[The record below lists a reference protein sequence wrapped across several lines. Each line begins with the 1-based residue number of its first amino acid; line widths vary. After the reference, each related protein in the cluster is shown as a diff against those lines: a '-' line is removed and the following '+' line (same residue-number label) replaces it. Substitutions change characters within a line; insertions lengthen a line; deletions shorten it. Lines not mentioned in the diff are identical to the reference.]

1 MSISNGDN
9 VFIMMQYLLLSLF
22 INVCALAFTC
32 IVFTVIHTNVWM
44 VVFCTAATAIF
55 FILHTLELEKLL
67 KVKDAEIQALNDT
80 TQVKILVRTN
90 ELENEI
96 RRLLRPPFIW
106 KRSRNSC
113 SSLMWL
119 IFNEY
124 VTGLIFLC
132 NYDPNDYDN
141 NSNYCNQCS
150 TAQYIKRL
158 HFNSICNGRI
168 Y

>member
-32 IVFTVIHTNVWM
+32 IVYTVIHTNVWM

-96 RRLLRPPFIW
+96 RRLLRPPLIW

-113 SSLMWL
+113 SSLM
-119 IFNEY
+119 
-124 VTGLIFLC
+124 
-132 NYDPNDYDN
+132 
-141 NSNYCNQCS
+141 
-150 TAQYIKRL
+150 
-158 HFNSICNGRI
+158 
-168 Y
+168 